1 MSHVLPNGYPNLMAF
16 WYKTFGGND
25 AFPFFK
31 VETFLPLIVFAG
43 TDFLLPENSSVFVKA
58 GLSFAKARQWPAA
71 LRYELARSQ
80 DDSTWTRVGEV
91 VGLGNSTGRGS
102 YNFTDNHAGSGKQLY
117 RLSAV
122 EAGGTVKLSNIVIIK
137 ETKTTTT
144 SVGGLFSNPVRS
156 TLNLVLNVPAKE
168 LITVSLP

>member
-1 MSHVLPNGYPNLMAF
+1 MKQYAETNIEGPSTPLPVTFAAFSGQRQGTANLLTWTVARE
-16 WYKTFGGND
+16 GG
-25 AFPFFK
+25 
-31 VETFLPLIVFAG
+31 IV
-43 TDFLLPENSSVFVKA
+43 
-58 GLSFAKARQWPAA
+58 
-71 LRYELARSQ
+71 RYEVTRSQ
-80 DDSTWTRVGEV
+80 DSVTWTRVGEV

-144 SVGGLFSNPVRS
+144 SVGGLFPNPVRS

-168 LITVSLP
+168 LITVSPLTSWVIPLKAVRKR